1 MLPPMCSVAYLVVLR
16 EQNPQVLNEF
26 AHSFASLREHH
37 PDVPVLVYHDNFDV
51 EQIEWVCGLP
61 GVMEMPIGVDRS
73 GRFERNRYVERHGW
87 VFPELH
93 VLAAKIDVL
102 LLTPGDT
109 LLLDTDTEVRASLDG
124 IFGSDLPCMYES
136 EGLLA
141 THDRDLRSVLRAIQ
155 WHNLG
160 WRGDQK
166 KLAMYNSGVV
176 WVPQAM
182 KLHLYKAKELLW
194 SLTNVPATERGDNR
208 LDEQIALSIA
218 LQEASGYRL
227 REAVP
232 AVYHYWREK
241 HEARTRW
248 YEELFATERV
258 LH

>member
-1 MLPPMCSVAYLVVLR
+1 MLPPMRSVAYLVVLG
-16 EQNPQVLNEF
+16 EQNPQVVNEF
-26 AHSFASLREHH
+26 AHSFASLRRHH
-37 PDVPVLVYHDNFDV
+37 PDVPVLVYHDNLQP
-51 EQIEWVCGLP
+51 EHLEWLRGL
-61 GVMEMPIGVDRS
+61 GIMDTAIGVDRS

-109 LLLDTDTEVRASLDG
+109 LLLDTDTEVRSSLDG
-124 IFGSDLPCMYES
+124 IFATAVPCMYES

-141 THDRDLRSVLRAIQ
+141 THDRDLHGVLAAIQ

-160 WRGDQK
+160 WRGDRQR
-166 KLAMYNSGVV
+166 LSMFNSGVV
-176 WVPQAM
+176 WVPQNL
-182 KLHLYKAKELLW
+182 KVHLYKAKELLW
-194 SLTNVPATERGDNR
+194 SLTNVRATERGDNR
-208 LDEQIALSIA
+208 LDEQIALSIT
-218 LQEASGYRL
+218 LQEASDYQL

-241 HEARTRW
+241 HGAGERW
-248 YEELFATERV
+248 YPEIFAAERA